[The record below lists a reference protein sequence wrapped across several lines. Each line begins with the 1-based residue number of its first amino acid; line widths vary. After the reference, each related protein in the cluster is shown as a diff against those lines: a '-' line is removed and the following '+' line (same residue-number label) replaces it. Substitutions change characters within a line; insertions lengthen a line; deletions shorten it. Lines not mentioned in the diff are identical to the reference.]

1 MSRPLSFRVS
11 GPGAWGQILRHSVR
25 QIRTSHRPRRG
36 FSCAWGLV
44 LCGLRGLG
52 FRVWDPGFA
61 ANGLRFT
68 RLRDKA
74 GSADWGFHSFKQ
86 TFWMQVLK
94 ELAELLWGEVPC
106 LSKSSVYFL
115 ALVLSCRASC
125 QAPRCFRLI
134 KLDVQGFELA
144 TTHNVLPIS
153 PSLPNSRNPKH
164 KSPAP

>member
-1 MSRPLSFRVS
+1 MDPCLFGFRVQRFGVKS
-11 GPGAWGQILRHSVR
+11 FVTPR

-52 FRVWDPGFA
+52 FRVWDAGFE
-61 ANGLRFT
+61 ANGLRFK
-68 RLRDKA
+68 RLGDKA

-86 TFWMQVLK
+86 AFWMQVLK
-94 ELAELLWGEVPC
+94 ELAEILWGEVPC

-115 ALVLSCRASC
+115 ALVLSCRPPC

-134 KLDVQGFELA
+134 KPDVESLELA
-144 TTHNVLPIS
+144 TTHNVLPTS

-164 KSPAP
+164 NSPAP